1 MVSLVDRVAWARH
14 AQIDAKV
21 RKRQAARASERAL
34 LLADLV
40 QWLGRPPRR
49 ANPTSRPPATT
60 PPPRPVETP
69 RVQHPSPAARPI
81 TTLREAARAATR
93 AGRPRLRL
101 SPRRFRLHRRRARSA
116 R

>member
-14 AQIDAKV
+14 AQIDAEV

-40 QWLGRPPRR
+40 QWLGWHARR
-49 ANPTSRPPATT
+49 ANPTSRP
-60 PPPRPVETP
+60 VETT